1 MKKDPIIILGSS
13 LNPREAA
20 HPQCH
25 KCLCYRCK
33 PTNRQRERSA
43 LQDFL
48 YPGGMRAEFPSPA
61 YVEPCVSV
69 TVPGVVSGSP
79 CSYLF
84 ASISPL
90 YPSPVSLALSP
101 PQAFVSFPC
110 LLQLGHLQTPGLWHG
125 ASDLVA
131 LIRIRLCP
139 PLPLC
144 GAPPPVLPTTHALTN
159 KCTNGCWCHSA
170 E

>member
-48 YPGGMRAEFPSPA
+48 YSGGMRAEFPSPT

-84 ASISPL
+84 TSISPL

-110 LLQLGHLQTPGLWHG
+110 GSATSKHQGYGMGRAIWWPLLGFGCAHRSLSAG
-125 ASDLVA
+125 
-131 LIRIRLCP
+131 RLLPCSP
-139 PLPLC
+139 PH
-144 GAPPPVLPTTHALTN
+144 TH
-159 KCTNGCWCHSA
+159 
-170 E
+170 